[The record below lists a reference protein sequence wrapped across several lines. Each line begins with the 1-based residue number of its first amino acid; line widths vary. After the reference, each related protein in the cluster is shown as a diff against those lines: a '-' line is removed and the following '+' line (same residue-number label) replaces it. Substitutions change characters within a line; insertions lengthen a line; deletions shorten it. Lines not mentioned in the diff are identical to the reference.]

1 MNNVIRI
8 WLTVS
13 VLMFGSQALG
23 AESASKPANEVNL
36 EIARSA
42 FQRGVELFHEG
53 NFEAALAEFQKANQN
68 GPSYRILYNIAQSY
82 FELHDYVAALK
93 YYKQYLT
100 NGAADVP
107 AARKTQV
114 EETITKL
121 ENRIAT
127 IDISVSVDGAQVS
140 IDDVPV
146 GISPLAGPVPVNPGP
161 RRVTAAKAGLPT
173 ASRSLTVAGAD
184 RAAVSLDL
192 HASSRKALPLDF
204 ATPSTSASTSNSKS
218 THSRVPLITGL
229 AVTGACAVTTGV
241 FGFLTLGAK
250 KDLDRDLDTFGVSS
264 TNRVSNDRSR
274 VRNYALVTDIAAA
287 ATLVSAGVTLYM
299 VLVHSGDTRSEVAQ
313 PRSRLA
319 LTPTLN
325 GVALYGG
332 W

>member
-8 WLTVS
+8 WLAVS

-68 GPSYRILYNIAQSY
+68 GPSYRILYNIAQAY

-93 YYKQYLT
+93 YYKQYLA
-100 NGAADVP
+100 NGAAEVP

-114 EETITKL
+114 EETISKL

-184 RAAVSLDL
+184 RAAISLDL
-192 HASSRKALPLDF
+192 HATSRKALPADF
-204 ATPSTSASTSNSKS
+204 ATPSTSASSAKSKS

-241 FGFLTLGAK
+241 FGFLTMGAK
-250 KDLDRDLDTFGVSS
+250 KDLDRDLDTFAVKS
-264 TNRVSNDRSR
+264 NQVSNDRSR

-287 ATLVSAGVTLYM
+287 ATLVSAGITVYM
-299 VLVHSGDTRSEVAQ
+299 ALAHSGDTPSEVAQ
-313 PRSRLA
+313 PRSRLT

>member
-13 VLMFGSQALG
+13 VLMFGSQVLG

-36 EIARSA
+36 DVARSA

-114 EETITKL
+114 EETISKL

-184 RAAVSLDL
+184 RAAINLDL
-192 HASSRKALPLDF
+192 HASSRKALPPDF
-204 ATPSTSASTSNSKS
+204 ATPLTSASATKSKS
-218 THSRVPLITGL
+218 AHSRVPLITGL

-250 KDLDRDLDTFGVSS
+250 KDLDRDLDTFDVPS
-264 TNRVSNDRSR
+264 NRVSDDRSR

-299 VLVHSGDTRSEVAQ
+299 FLAHSGDTPSEVAQ
-313 PRSRLA
+313 PRSRLT

>member
-1 MNNVIRI
+1 MSNVIRI
-8 WLTVS
+8 CLTVL

-23 AESASKPANEVNL
+23 AESVGKPTTEVNL
-36 EIARSA
+36 EVARAA

-68 GPSYRILYNIAQSY
+68 GPSFRILYNIAQAY

-100 NGAADVP
+100 NGAAEVP

-121 ENRIAT
+121 ENRIAYLN
-127 IDISVSVDGAQVS
+127 ISVSVDGAQVS
-140 IDDVPV
+140 VDDVPV
-146 GISPLAGPVPVNPGP
+146 GISPLSGPVPVNPGP
-161 RRVTAAKAGLPT
+161 RRVSAAKVGMPT
-173 ASRSLTVAGAD
+173 ASRSLTLAGAD
-184 RAAVSLDL
+184 RADISLDL
-192 HASSRKALPLDF
+192 RPSSRKALPADF
-204 ATPSTSASTSNSKS
+204 AAPSTSASPAKSKS
-218 THSRVPLITGL
+218 AHSRVPLITGL

-241 FGFLTLGAK
+241 FGFLAMGAK
-250 KDLDRDLDTFGVSS
+250 KDLDRDLDTFAVSP
-264 TNRVSNDRSR
+264 NRVNQDRSR

-287 ATLVSAGVTLYM
+287 ATLVSAGVTVYM
-299 VLVHSGDTRSEVAQ
+299 ALAHSGDNTSEASQ
-313 PRSRLA
+313 PRSRLT

-325 GVALYGG
+325 GVALLGG